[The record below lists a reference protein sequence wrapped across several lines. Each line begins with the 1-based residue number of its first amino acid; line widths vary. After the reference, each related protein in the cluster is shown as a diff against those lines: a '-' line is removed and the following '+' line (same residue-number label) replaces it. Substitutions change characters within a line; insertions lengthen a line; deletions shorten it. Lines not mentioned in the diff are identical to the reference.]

1 MEIKFLN
8 WDIYVPK
15 ILGGGGNNPNN
26 FPYIPTNN
34 EISEMILH
42 FDNLLF

>member
-15 ILGGGGNNPNN
+15 ILGGGGLITPNNP
-26 FPYIPTNN
+26 PIYAP
-34 EISEMILH
+34 EYLP
-42 FDNLLF
+42 LFKL